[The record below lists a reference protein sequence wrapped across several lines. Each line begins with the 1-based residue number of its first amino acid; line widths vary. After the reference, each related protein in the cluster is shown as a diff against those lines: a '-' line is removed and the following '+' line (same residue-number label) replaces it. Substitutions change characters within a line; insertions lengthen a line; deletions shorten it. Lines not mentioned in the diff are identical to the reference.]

1 MPWWWWRARQGREDK
16 APRRGGRLRLLVVV
30 LVAGLGAVLATLLT
44 TTVTGPV
51 GPFDASVSLEPD
63 WSGGTLVQLGPLG
76 DLVVDTHDGPY
87 RLVAHVE
94 TLRVEEAER
103 IVRDPS
109 SLGGIEQEIADD
121 ARAIVRRLLGRALL
135 SAVVG
140 GVVLALIRRF
150 TLRSA
155 VLGGVVGLAI
165 SGLALSVAMTTWR
178 PTALAE
184 PKYTGLLSFA
194 PQAVGSAED
203 ISRRFGEYRVQL
215 AQLVG
220 NLSTLYQA
228 AEGLP
233 MFDPDELTTRVLHVS
248 DIHLNP
254 QAFDLIDQL
263 VEQFEVD
270 AVIDSGDTTDFGTLA
285 EARVVESIGDLSVPY
300 VWVRGNHD
308 SQLIQSAVAAQ
319 PNAVVL
325 DGEAQE
331 VAGLRVWGIGDPRF
345 TPDKSEASVSDDERA
360 RAESFAPRVARQL
373 EGAIPPP
380 VDILVVHDL
389 RTAAAAANLV
399 PLVLAGHTHRVEQTR
414 VGDTLALLQGST
426 GGAGLRGLEGEEPVP
441 LTATVL
447 YFDPV
452 SDRLQAYDV
461 ITVTGLGGTG
471 ARIERH
477 VVAASAGFGARGGG

>member
-1 MPWWWWRARQGREDK
+1 M
-16 APRRGGRLRLLVVV
+16 
-30 LVAGLGAVLATLLT
+30 AGFGAILATLFT
-44 TTVTGPV
+44 STVTGSV
-51 GPFDASVSLEPD
+51 GPFDASVSLEAD
-63 WSGGTLVQLGPLG
+63 WSGGTEVRLGPLG

-87 RLVAHVE
+87 RLVARVE

-103 IVRDPS
+103 IVRNPS

-121 ARAIVRRLLGRALL
+121 ARAIVRRLLGRVLV
-135 SAVVG
+135 SAVIG

-150 TLRSA
+150 TLRSGA
-155 VLGGVVGLAI
+155 LGGVVGLAI
-165 SGLALSVAMTTWR
+165 SALALSVAMATWR

-203 ISRRFGEYRVQL
+203 ITRRFGEYRVQL

-220 NLSTLYQA
+220 NLATLYQA

-233 MFDPDELTTRVLHVS
+233 MFDPDDLTTRVLHVS

-263 VEQFEVD
+263 VEQFEID

-285 EARVVESIGDLSVPY
+285 EARVIESIGDLSVPY

-308 SQLIQSAVAAQ
+308 SPLIQSAVAAQ

-325 DGEAQE
+325 DGEAEE
-331 VAGLRVWGIGDPRF
+331 VAGLRIWGIGDPRF
-345 TPDKSEASVSDDERA
+345 TPDKSQAPVSDQERA
-360 RAESFAPRVARQL
+360 QAESFAPRVASRL
-373 EGAIPPP
+373 DDAIPPP

-389 RTAAAAANLV
+389 RTAAAAADRV
-399 PLVLAGHTHRVEQTR
+399 PLVLAGHTHRAEQTS
-414 VGDTLALLQGST
+414 VGDTLALVQGST

-447 YFDPV
+447 YFHPV
-452 SDRLQAYDV
+452 THRLQAYDV
-461 ITVTGLGGTG
+461 ITVAGLGGTG

-477 VVAASAGFGARGGG
+477 VVAVAAGFGPRAAG